1 MAGRPKG
8 SKNKATILRE
18 NAEAQ
23 AKIRRMMAEDDG
35 PAYFVCACCGKRF
48 MHQKDNF
55 SPAQSELWR
64 GNNHYFPVCKSCM
77 DMSYSQSTA
86 RNVGEEWRR
95 CEPLTMW
102 LIFG

>member
-64 GNNHYFPVCKSCM
+64 GNNHYFR
-77 DMSYSQSTA
+77 YA
-86 RNVGEEWRR
+86 RAAWTSWLTIIPRR
-95 CEPLTMW
+95 WVMRMRP
-102 LIFG
+102 

>member
-55 SPAQSELWR
+55 PLR
-64 GNNHYFPVCKSCM
+64 RVSC
-77 DMSYSQSTA
+77 
-86 RNVGEEWRR
+86 GEGTTITSRYVRAAWISWLTIIPRR
-95 CEPLTMW
+95 LAMRMRP
-102 LIFG
+102 